1 MSFAFPGDTSLD
13 YFPCRYGRSKL
24 LFRGPRRDLG
34 APYVAVLGG
43 GETYGK
49 FVAQPWPA
57 LLQAASGVPVV
68 NLGAVNAGPDAWA
81 GDAAIPDIAAQ
92 ARVTLVQVTGA
103 QNLTN
108 RFYSVHPRRND
119 RFLRASPLLA
129 SIYREVDFTEFNFT
143 RHMLHTLYSV
153 SPEKF
158 AILADELRAAWL
170 ARMVALLPRLG
181 QRVVLVWMAGHRP
194 EATRPT
200 PEDEPMLVTRAMLDA
215 LVARGAGLVEVV
227 YSDGA
232 RSQGVAGM
240 VYPAMA
246 EAAARVMPGP
256 MQHAEVAEAVEPVV
270 TDLLRQCGWTRPVG
284 PAPSGG

>member
-1 MSFAFPGDTSLD
+1 MSFAFPGEMSLD

-24 LFRGPRRDLG
+24 LFRGPRRDL
-34 APYVAVLGG
+34 ATPYVAVLGG

-49 FVAQPWPA
+49 FVAEPWPA
-57 LLQAASGVPVV
+57 LLQRALGVPVV

-81 GDAAIPDIAAQ
+81 GDGAIPDIAAQ

-129 SIYREVDFTEFNFT
+129 SIYREIDFTEFTFT
-143 RHMLHTLYSV
+143 RHMLHSLYRA

-158 AILADELRAAWL
+158 AIVAEELRAAWL
-170 ARMVALLPRLG
+170 ARMIALLPRLG
-181 QRVVLVWMAGHRP
+181 ARVVLVWMARQGPDAARP
-194 EATRPT
+194 V

-215 LVARGAGLVEVV
+215 LVQRGAALVEVV
-227 YSDGA
+227 YSDA
-232 RSQGVAGM
+232 AQAQGVAGM
-240 VYPAMA
+240 VYPVMA
-246 EAAARVMPGP
+246 EAAARAMPGP
-256 MQHAEVAEAVEPVV
+256 MHHAEVAAAVEPVLAG
-270 TDLLRQCGWTRPVG
+270 LLRQGGWITHPTGRG
-284 PAPSGG
+284 S